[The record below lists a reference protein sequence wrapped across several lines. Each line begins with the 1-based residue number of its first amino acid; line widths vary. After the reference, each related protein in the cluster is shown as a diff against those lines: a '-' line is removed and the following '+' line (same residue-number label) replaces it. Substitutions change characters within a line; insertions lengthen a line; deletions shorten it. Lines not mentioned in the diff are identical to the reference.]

1 MGGEAPPMSSSSGG
15 DSLMRELARELTGPA
30 PPAAVGRYVFD
41 KLLGSGGNGLVYRA
55 FDPALQRHI
64 AIKVLRH
71 ADPKTA
77 QRFLREARAQAR
89 REHENVCKVYEV
101 SEEGAPYIPKQYIE
115 GVPLGEAAAAL
126 TL

>member
-55 FDPALQRHI
+55 FHPALQRHI

-71 ADPKTA
+71 DDPKA
-77 QRFLREARAQAR
+77 AERFLREARPQER
-89 REHENVCKVYEV
+89 VGHENGCKGYEG
-101 SEEGAPYIPKQYIE
+101 SGEGAPSIAMQLIE
-115 GVPLGEAAAAL
+115 GVPPAERGLAI
-126 TL
+126 